1 MKFYKKFLK
10 NIFLMITKSF
20 LKKSKLIS
28 KNDFLNFN
36 LINTPLG
43 EKRSGYE
50 RYAAAMYFYNKGL
63 LSNDMLEIYRICCKF
78 DNKDPI
84 KLANK
89 IKNKL

>member
-10 NIFLMITKSF
+10 NIFQMIRKSF
-20 LKKSKLIS
+20 IKNFKLVS
-28 KNDFLNFN
+28 KNDFLNFS

-43 EKRSGYE
+43 ERKSGYE
-50 RYAAAMYFYNKGL
+50 RYAAAMYFNNKGL
-63 LSNDMLEIYRICCKF
+63 LSNDLLEIYRICCKF

-89 IKNKL
+89 VKIKL